1 MIKTMIGYRTSRIA
15 AAVRCACILP
25 LLLQFGCGV
34 TKSSSGYP
42 PGEGKGLGF
51 AVVSLS
57 RTGLPSRF
65 NMLVNLRGLDNDY
78 KQSFPVTD
86 LFAPAEWG
94 CSLLRT
100 ALDHSPCGLVAVIEL
115 QQGEYEFYSWEG
127 KIGGGAGEITLHLR
141 STAEFSKRFRIT
153 AGQTVYLGNIHFAV
167 SRPGIET
174 LAFGGNEPYRM
185 TVTDLRQRD
194 LPVLYQKNPKLT
206 SDSVLVNILPN

>member
-1 MIKTMIGYRTSRIA
+1 MK
-15 AAVRCACILP
+15 
-25 LLLQFGCGV
+25 F
-34 TKSSSGYP
+34 SSGYSQDERT
-42 PGEGKGLGF
+42 GSGF

-100 ALDHSPCGLVAVIEL
+100 ALVHSPCGLVAVIEL

-127 KIGGGAGEITLHLR
+127 KIGGGSGETTFHLR
-141 STAEFSKRFRIT
+141 STADFSKRFRIA
-153 AGQTVYLGNIHFAV
+153 AGETVYLGNIHFAM
-167 SRPGIET
+167 SRPAIET
-174 LAFGGNEPYRM
+174 LVFGGNEPYRM
-185 TVTDLRQRD
+185 TVMDLRQRD
-194 LPVLYQKNPKLT
+194 LPVLYQKNPKLMP
-206 SDSVLVNILPN
+206 DGVLVNILPN